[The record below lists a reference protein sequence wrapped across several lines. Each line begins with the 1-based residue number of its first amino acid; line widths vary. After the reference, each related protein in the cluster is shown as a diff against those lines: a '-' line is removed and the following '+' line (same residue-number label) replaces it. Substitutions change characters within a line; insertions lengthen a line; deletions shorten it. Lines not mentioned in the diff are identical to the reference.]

1 MLRAGNGWQRA
12 RLVLDV
18 STLVSGLLWQGAP
31 RDLLNLARDT
41 RYKLISSTALIA
53 SLDDV
58 LHREKFVGRIHAAGL
73 SAHDLVADITRLAEI
88 VTPTELPAAICRD
101 PDDDVVL
108 ATAIGGQADAV
119 VSGDRD
125 LTALRQ
131 VNGIPILVVHDALVL
146 LSAE

>member
-1 MLRAGNGWQRA
+1 V

-18 STLVSGLLWQGAP
+18 NTLVSGLLWRGAP
-31 RDLLNLARDT
+31 RDLLNLARDS
-41 RYKLISSTALIA
+41 RYKLISSTALVA
-53 SLDDV
+53 SLDEV
-58 LHREKFVGRIHAAGL
+58 LHRQKFVARIHAAGL
-73 SAHDLVADITRLAEI
+73 SAHDLVTDIARLAEI

-108 ATAIGGQADAV
+108 ATAIAGVADAV

-125 LTALRQ
+125 LTVLRQ
-131 VNGIPILVVHDALVL
+131 VNGIPILAVHDALVR